1 MNQSVLPP
9 AWHANV
15 KDIQT
20 RIAALPRVRLA
31 ITPTPLE
38 YAPQLTKRLG
48 GPRIFV
54 KRDDL
59 TGIAFGGNKT
69 RNLEF
74 RLAYALA
81 QSEKPDVVIVG
92 LDLQSNSARQTVGSC
107 NKLGLK
113 TILILEGVA
122 PEPIQGNLLVDF
134 LLGADIRFAATRQDQ
149 RRLMDEAAAEVRAK
163 GLVPHILNDNPVFEV
178 ASAVA
183 YMECTI
189 ECVEQLAGRGVAP
202 TAIYMSSA
210 GKGQA
215 GLVLAQKYFGGGY
228 KICCCTATREHD
240 VANRTAAIANRAA
253 ERLGLDTR
261 VALADVVN
269 YDDYVGERYGIPTAA
284 GVEAVRIF
292 AETEGLILDPV
303 YTGKCAAGMID
314 HIRQQR
320 FTADDTVLFIH
331 TGGAP
336 AIFTH
341 QHLWLDQARADST
354 KEKAA

>member
-1 MNQSVLPP
+1 MDQSVLPA
-9 AWHANV
+9 AWHSKV
-15 KDIQT
+15 KDIRS

-38 YAPQLTKRLG
+38 EAPQLTKRLG
-48 GPRIFV
+48 GPKIFI

-59 TGIAFGGNKT
+59 TGVAFGGNKT

-74 RLAYALA
+74 RLAQAL
-81 QSEKPDVVIVG
+81 SEKPDVVIVG
-92 LDLQSNSARQTVGSC
+92 LDLQSNSARQTIGSC

-113 TILILEGVA
+113 TILVLEGVA
-122 PEPIQGNLLVDF
+122 PDPIQGNLLVDF
-134 LLGADIRFAATRQDQ
+134 LLGADIRFAATRKDQ

-163 GLVPHILNDNPVFEV
+163 GLIPHILNDNPVFEV

-189 ECVEQLAGRGVAP
+189 ECLEQLASRGVTP
-202 TAIYMSSA
+202 TAIYMSSS

-215 GLVLAQKYFGGGY
+215 GLVLAQKFFGVRY
-228 KICCCTATREHD
+228 KVYCCSATREHD

-253 ERLGLDTR
+253 ERLGLEIC
-261 VALADVVN
+261 VEPADVVN
-269 YDDYVGERYGIPTAA
+269 YDEYVGERYGVPTAA
-284 GVEAVRIF
+284 GVEAVRMF
-292 AETEGLILDPV
+292 AETEGMILDPV

-314 HIRQQR
+314 HIRRQR
-320 FTADDTVLFIH
+320 FAADDIVLFIH
-331 TGGAP
+331 TGGTP

-341 QHLWLDQARADST
+341 QHLWLDRARAHPMR
-354 KEKAA
+354 ERHHE